1 MSSMYVNDLSR
12 KKDPE
17 NRELKVKLRYDL
29 CETAYPQIKIVNPPP
44 TYKVI
49 REMVEQKTKE
59 MEEEKKLLINV
70 RISES
75 KILETGNSKEEECK
89 QVQKNIKNTEKK
101 EKKAEKQSNQ
111 KKVPVKNIV
120 ISKKRKNSIES
131 SDDNDVTDADTLT
144 CFPFAVPKP
153 KVKRVY
159 NSKKVFL

>member
-1 MSSMYVNDLSR
+1 MYVNDLSR
-12 KKDPE
+12 KKNPE

-49 REMVEQKTKE
+49 KEIVEQKTKE

-75 KILETGNSKEEECK
+75 KNLETGNSSKEEECK

-101 EKKAEKQSNQ
+101 EKKVEKQSNQ

-120 ISKKRKNSIES
+120 ISRKRKNFIES
-131 SDDNDVTDADTLT
+131 LSDDNGVTDVDTLT
-144 CFPFAVPKP
+144 CLPFAVPKP

-159 NSKKVFL
+159 KSKKVFL